1 MSIEKIAEL
10 AQVSIATVSRVF
22 NSPDKVSDKTRERV
36 LQMAKEIGHISNASA
51 RALRT
56 NKSKVIGVMVPTMLN
71 PVYAEYCEGITQSAF
86 EAGYSTMILD
96 SAYHLEQEKIVIWK
110 LLEANVDGLILT
122 VSNTQNPQAMNFVQ
136 SLRVPYVLAYNNDP
150 HYPCVSVDSRQALT
164 ELVASLTNAGHQHI
178 TMVCGE
184 LAVSDR
190 AQQRYQGYLDAV
202 QHSHQGLQPNL
213 LEIPFIESANAQ
225 IQQYLLEHSH
235 ITALV
240 CSNDLLAIRCL
251 RAAQQL
257 GRKIPDDLS
266 IIGFDG
272 IGLGRELYPMLSSI
286 ETPNKQIG
294 QTSFSLLYQA
304 MLSDTPL
311 SPLDS
316 CLLPYSFQQGESC
329 NIAFLNLPH
338 RS

>member
-1 MSIEKIAEL
+1 MSIEKISQL
-10 AQVSIATVSRVF
+10 AGVSIATVSRVF
-22 NSPDKVSDKTRERV
+22 NHPDKVSSSTRERV
-36 LQMAKEIGHISNASA
+36 LAIAKQIGHIPNASA

-56 NKSKVIGVMVPTMLN
+56 NKSKVVGVMVPTTLN
-71 PVYAEYCEGITQSAF
+71 PVYAEYCEGVTQSAF
-86 EAGYSTMILD
+86 EAGYSTMILN
-96 SAYHLEQEKIVIWK
+96 SAYHLGQEKMVINK

-122 VSNTQNPQAMNFVQ
+122 VSNTEAPKAMAFTE
-136 SLRVPYVLAYNNDP
+136 SLTIPYVLTFNNSP
-150 HYPCVSVDSRQALT
+150 NYPCVTVDSRQALNR
-164 ELVASLTNAGHQHI
+164 LVANLVQAGHQHI

-202 QHSHQGLQPNL
+202 QHSGKQIQANL
-213 LEIPFIESANAQ
+213 LELPFMEVANEQ
-225 IQQYLLEHSH
+225 IQQYLQAHPET
-235 ITALV
+235 TALV

-257 GRKIPDDLS
+257 GRKIPEQLS

-272 IGLGRELYPMLSSI
+272 IRLGQELYPMLTSI
-286 ETPNKQIG
+286 QTPNKQIG

-304 MLSDTPL
+304 MLSGASL
-311 SPLDS
+311 SSLDS

-329 NIAFLNLPH
+329 NVFL
-338 RS
+338 S

>member
-10 AQVSIATVSRVF
+10 AQVSIATVSRAF
-22 NSPDKVSDKTRERV
+22 NSPNKVSDKTRERV
-36 LQMAKEIGHISNASA
+36 LQKAKEIGYISNASA

-56 NKSKVIGVMVPTMLN
+56 NKTNVIGVMVPTMLN

-86 EAGYSTMILD
+86 EAGYSTMILN
-96 SAYHLEQEKIVIWK
+96 SAYHLEQEKIVLQK

-122 VSNTQNPQAMNFVQ
+122 VSNTQNPQAMSFVKA
-136 SLRVPYVLAYNNDP
+136 LRIPYVLAYNNDP

-184 LAVSDR
+184 LTVSDR

-202 QHSHQGLQPNL
+202 QHSPGLQPNL

-225 IQQYLLEHSH
+225 IQQYLMEHSH

-257 GRKIPDDLS
+257 GRKIPDELS

-272 IGLGRELYPMLSSI
+272 IALGRELYPMLSSI

-304 MLSDTPL
+304 MLNDTAL
-311 SPLDS
+311 SPLDT

-329 NIAFLNLPH
+329 NIAFINLPH